1 MEASPV
7 PAWLQSNP
15 NPKLGSRTA
24 GESDMVIGAL
34 ASQKSGA
41 DLMQNCD
48 LPPPMKVFIGSDNA
62 VGSPI
67 NRIFSM
73 MGRENGKDEFQV
85 YRTGGEEDKLELLKA
100 LRLSQTRAR
109 EAERKAVSLAEERDQ
124 ISNAL
129 LEESMRLF
137 AHRQWVRL
145 LEIQVSELHSKRKN
159 QEKHLCHCYVE
170 REGNEGEDKSG
181 IPWLV
186 ALAFCLG
193 IAGIGFAFGCRYLF

>member
-1 MEASPV
+1 MEASPLL
-7 PAWLQSNP
+7 AWLQSNP
-15 NPKLGSRTA
+15 NPKWGSRA
-24 GESDMVIGAL
+24 VGESDMVIGAL

-48 LPPPMKVFIGSDNA
+48 LPPPMKVFIGSDKV
-62 VGSPI
+62 VGSPF
-67 NRIFSM
+67 NRICSM

-145 LEIQVSELHSKRKN
+145 LEIQVSELHSRRKN
-159 QEKHLCHCYVE
+159 QEKHLCHSYVE